1 MILTVV
7 PWGWEEAYRTKDVN
21 DSGRETGDGK
31 WIKKCLRNQI
41 SSLLSHCTD
50 SYVWLPTFA
59 SVQMHL
65 IDFGDLSKETNH
77 PLKHCF
83 HRGDLF
89 PAINN
94 QLANEF
100 FQSNLDCAND
110 KTNIQEGKKG
120 VTCVLKKEVFQM
132 YDASCHRS
140 RNCSQYKEI
149 REDEPERSGSSALL
163 LHPVSSFSSSFLPPF
178 IFQFYPDK
186 GFQRCGP
193 GVPKSLSAAKDVP
206 VVVHPHQRELPWK
219 PNYPYSNDCQGSSNQ
234 HDAWFLVIRMLLQW
248 SGVCAF
254 DGLRTADRGKDRRKE
269 GFT

>member
-1 MILTVV
+1 
-7 PWGWEEAYRTKDVN
+7 
-21 DSGRETGDGK
+21 
-31 WIKKCLRNQI
+31 
-41 SSLLSHCTD
+41 
-50 SYVWLPTFA
+50 
-59 SVQMHL
+59 MHL

-77 PLKHCF
+77 RLKHCF
-83 HRGDLF
+83 HRGYLF

-149 REDEPERSGSSALL
+149 RGDDPERSGSSALS

-178 IFQFYPDK
+178 FFSSSLIR
-186 GFQRCGP
+186 GFR
-193 GVPKSLSAAKDVP
+193 GVAP
-206 VVVHPHQRELPWK
+206 EC
-219 PNYPYSNDCQGSSNQ
+219 PNPC
-234 HDAWFLVIRMLLQW
+234 LL
-248 SGVCAF
+248 
-254 DGLRTADRGKDRRKE
+254 LRTSL
-269 GFT
+269 